1 MIENKPNTSGSCQLK
16 LDSSFDTTILLVR
29 HGESLGNANR
39 EFLGHTNKDL
49 SELGYKQAE
58 ITASYLSE
66 IEIDK
71 VYSSDLL
78 RAHNTAKPHAELR
91 GLEVCDSSEL
101 REIYAGL
108 WEGKKVEDIIAEYN
122 GFYHNVWRDNFGEC
136 ELPEGESVPH
146 LGERIFCEVKRI
158 AEENRGRTVLIGC
171 HAAAIRAFWGK
182 ITETKP
188 SDLALA
194 YPFPT
199 NASVSVVYYDGAN
212 LIAGEYSHDVHLLN
226 I

>member
-1 MIENKPNTSGSCQLK
+1 MTKI
-16 LDSSFDTTILLVR
+16 ILIR
-29 HGESLGNANR
+29 HGESEANQ
-39 EFLGHTNKDL
+39 L
-49 SELGYKQAE
+49 STLAGFSDYQLTELGFEQARL
-58 ITASYLSE
+58 TAEHLKNE
-66 IEIDK
+66 RIDAI
-71 VYSSDLL
+71 YSSDLL

-158 AEENRGRTVLIGC
+158 AAENRGRTILIGC

-188 SDLALA
+188 SNLALA

>member
-1 MIENKPNTSGSCQLK
+1 MKLYMI
-16 LDSSFDTTILLVR
+16 R
-29 HGESLGNANR
+29 HGQSETNGKGLWTGWRDVSLTEKGCEDAKAAR
-39 EFLGHTNKDL
+39 EVLKDVPF
-49 SELGYKQAE
+49 
-58 ITASYLSE
+58 
-66 IEIDK
+66 DK

-108 WEGKKVEDIIAEYN
+108 WEGKKVEDIIAEFDD
-122 GFYHNVWRDNFGEC
+122 FYHKVWRDNFGEC

-158 AEENRGRTVLIGC
+158 AAENRGRTILIGC

-182 ITETKP
+182 ITDTKP